1 MNQQTLLGTFA
12 LTLSLTLTAQATTKN
27 EILVKLAAP
36 ISVQSLSQ
44 TMEAAGL
51 KAEPVFGQWVK
62 IDLASTKTM
71 AMQNRIQ
78 NFLNSSSVI
87 YSQPNFKLNVFR
99 NPSVTSAM
107 KAQAAVKEDIDPA
120 AGEIRDNPAIPSVPS
135 QTAGKDPQMAK
146 QWGMLD
152 NGVEAAWK
160 INTGAPIIVAVI
172 DTGVDYTHEDL
183 VGQMWRNTKE
193 IADNNIDDDN
203 NGYVDDIVGW
213 DMLSDDNKPYDMY
226 SSNLMD
232 ILNGANP
239 GHGTHCA
246 GSIGAAV
253 NNSKG
258 IVSVAPNTKIMAI
271 RFIGDEGGT
280 TTAAVK
286 GIKYAVDNGAKILS
300 NSWGSEGEDS
310 ENPDENKMLVE
321 AIQYA
326 MDHDVLFIAAAGN
339 SSRNN
344 DTDKLKAYPASYEHE
359 NIVAVA
365 AIDSANRIASFSN
378 FGAKSVDLGAPG
390 VKIMSTVPGSR
401 YQDAISEILGA
412 NWDGTSMAAPYV
424 AGAAALYWS
433 SHPGKNFKEVKDAI
447 LASVKPIA
455 GLTGKTLT
463 GGKLSVEELMKK

>member
-1 MNQQTLLGTFA
+1 
-12 LTLSLTLTAQATTKN
+12 
-27 EILVKLAAP
+27 V
-36 ISVQSLSQ
+36 V
-44 TMEAAGL
+44 
-51 KAEPVFGQWVK
+51 
-62 IDLASTKTM
+62 
-71 AMQNRIQ
+71 
-78 NFLNSSSVI
+78 
-87 YSQPNFKLNVFR
+87 YSQPNYKLNVFK
-99 NPSVTSAM
+99 NPSL
-107 KAQAAVKEDIDPA
+107 KKF
-120 AGEIRDNPAIPSVPS
+120 AGLRTLDETPNEAPNEIRDNPAIPPVPS
-135 QTAGKDPQMAK
+135 QQSGKDPQMAK
-146 QWGMLD
+146 QWGMID
-152 NGVEAAWK
+152 NGVEAAWA
-160 INTGAPIIVAVI
+160 ISTGAPIIVAVI

-193 IADNNIDDDN
+193 IPDNNIDDDN

-232 ILNGANP
+232 ILNGKNP

-246 GSIGAAV
+246 GTIGAAV

-258 IVSVAPNTKIMAI
+258 IVSVSPNTKIMAI

-286 GIKYAVDNGAKILS
+286 GIKYAVDNGAKVLS

-310 ENPDENKMLVE
+310 EDPNENKMLVE

-326 MDHDVLFIAAAGN
+326 MDHDVLFVAAAGN

-344 DTDKLKAYPASYEHE
+344 DTDKLKAFPASYEHE
-359 NIVAVA
+359 NIIAVA
-365 AIDSANRIASFSN
+365 AIDSGNRIASFSN
-378 FGAKSVDLGAPG
+378 FGAQSVDLGAPG

-433 SHPGKNFKEVKDAI
+433 AHPEKNFKEVKDAI
-447 LASVKPIA
+447 LGSTKSIA